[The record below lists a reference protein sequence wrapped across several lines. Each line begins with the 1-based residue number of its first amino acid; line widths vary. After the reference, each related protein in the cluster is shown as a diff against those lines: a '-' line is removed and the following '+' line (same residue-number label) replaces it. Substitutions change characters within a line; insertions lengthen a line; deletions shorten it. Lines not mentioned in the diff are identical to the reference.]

1 MSEEKNTGR
10 GDILDSAVV
19 ESSSTTKEEKKEK
32 SGLLSRKNK
41 EKKVK
46 PAKPKKEKKEKP
58 VKEKKVKPPKEK
70 KARPV
75 KEKKAKTGKKKLSF
89 SKKKNVSG
97 SSTAKKG
104 RIGANIKKLLM
115 KNKKIAGIIKK
126 REENDANAPAIT
138 KLKRYQGIRIKLICG
153 FLVPAVLFIVV
164 GVMIYSKSKQ
174 GLTENSETLINT
186 NVGMLR
192 EYFELGFE
200 NIELSATR
208 LSVNDNVISYY
219 TSTIDDK
226 SDLISRS
233 RSGTKAAINNESTA
247 DKYILNVMTFANTRL
262 GCTQTGLLSEKDD
275 MYEAFTSSGDADA
288 LDGVDS
294 AWISNHESI
303 DGFLKNDKSDY
314 AMSHVRILRD
324 SRNQSVGYIAIDVKT
339 DFIRQILDDADIGS
353 KSIKGF
359 VTGDGKEVISGSDDF
374 TFTSQKFYKDAKDSE
389 NSGYKYVDYK
399 GSSYL
404 FVYDKIE
411 QGNSMVCVLVPK
423 SEIIVKANEI
433 GTFIIV
439 TVIVCFIIA
448 VILGSVFAAGIANA
462 IKKVNV
468 IMKKTSE
475 GDLTGSIHMKRK
487 DEFGILAGNIMNMI
501 VSVKNIIIKVSH
513 VSGTVQESAGKVSE
527 NSEVLYKASQDITAA
542 IGDIESGITQQST
555 DTESCLAQMSDL
567 ADKITE
573 VHTSTGEI
581 GKIAGN
587 AQSTIDDGMVIIS
600 NLGER
605 VNDTTEI
612 TKVVI
617 QDIDQLKE
625 ESQSINS
632 IIKTINDI
640 SKQTNLLALNAS
652 IEAARAG
659 EAGRGFAVVSDEI
672 RNLAEQS
679 GNAGKQIGVIIE
691 NIQNRMSKTIE
702 TAGKA
707 EGIVTY
713 QQEALENTVNIFK
726 DIKDQV
732 ATLADNLETI
742 STSVNGIENAKN
754 DTLEAIESI
763 SATSNETEAASVE
776 LGKNA
781 QRQMQAVEEL
791 NEAVKILMTNSD
803 DLNEAVKVF
812 KIAEEIKEGIN
823 KEFDTDIQK
832 KIEDLTENN

>member
-1 MSEEKNTGR
+1 MSEEKNTGQ

-19 ESSSTTKEEKKEK
+19 EESSSTTQEEKKEK
-32 SGLLSRKNK
+32 SGFLSIKNK

-46 PAKPKKEKKEKP
+46 PVKP
-58 VKEKKVKPPKEK
+58 VKEKKIRTPKEK
-70 KARPV
+70 KVRQV
-75 KEKKAKTGKKKLSF
+75 KEKKAKTGKKKLGF
-89 SKKKNVSG
+89 SKKNKTGVAAGNKSV
-97 SSTAKKG
+97 KKG
-104 RIGANIKKLLM
+104 NTKAKVKQLLM
-115 KNKKIAGIIKK
+115 KNNKIAGIIKK
-126 REENDANAPAIT
+126 REENETKQANAPAIT
-138 KLKRYQGIRIKLICG
+138 KLKKYQGIRIKLICG

-226 SDLISRS
+226 SDLLSRS

-288 LDGVDS
+288 LDGADS

-314 AMSHVRILRD
+314 AMSHVRVLRD

-339 DFIRQILDDADIGS
+339 DFIKQILDDADIGS

-374 TFTSQKFYKDAKDSE
+374 TFTSQKFYKDAKESE
-389 NSGYKYVDYK
+389 DSGYKYVDYK

-462 IKKVNV
+462 IRKVNV

-513 VSGTVQESAGKVSE
+513 VSGNVQDSAGKVSE

-542 IGDIESGITQQST
+542 IGDIEAGITQQST
-555 DTESCLAQMSDL
+555 DTESCLMQMSDL

-587 AQSTIDDGMVIIS
+587 AQNTIDDGMVIIS

-803 DLNEAVKVF
+803 DLNEAVRVF
-812 KIAEEIKEGIN
+812 KIAEEIKEEIN

>member
-1 MSEEKNTGR
+1 MSEEKNTGQV
-10 GDILDSAVV
+10 DILDSAVV
-19 ESSSTTKEEKKEK
+19 EESSSTTKEEKKEK
-32 SGLLSRKNK
+32 SGFLSRKNK

-46 PAKPKKEKKEKP
+46 PVKPKKDKKEK
-58 VKEKKVKPPKEK
+58 
-70 KARPV
+70 PV

-89 SKKKNVSG
+89 SRKNKTGASAGNKSV
-97 SSTAKKG
+97 KKG
-104 RIGANIKKLLM
+104 NTKAKVKQLLM

-126 REENDANAPAIT
+126 REENEAKQANAPAIT
-138 KLKRYQGIRIKLICG
+138 KLKKYQGIRIKLICG

-208 LSVNDNVISYY
+208 LSVNDNIISYY

-339 DFIRQILDDADIGS
+339 DFIKQILDDADIGS

-374 TFTSQKFYKDAKDSE
+374 TFTSQKFYKDAKESE
-389 NSGYKYVDYK
+389 DSGYKYVDYK

-404 FVYDKIE
+404 FVYNKIE

-501 VSVKNIIIKVSH
+501 VSVKNIIIKV
-513 VSGTVQESAGKVSE
+513 
-527 NSEVLYKASQDITAA
+527 
-542 IGDIESGITQQST
+542 
-555 DTESCLAQMSDL
+555 
-567 ADKITE
+567 
-573 VHTSTGEI
+573 
-581 GKIAGN
+581 
-587 AQSTIDDGMVIIS
+587 
-600 NLGER
+600 
-605 VNDTTEI
+605 
-612 TKVVI
+612 
-617 QDIDQLKE
+617 
-625 ESQSINS
+625 
-632 IIKTINDI
+632 
-640 SKQTNLLALNAS
+640 
-652 IEAARAG
+652 
-659 EAGRGFAVVSDEI
+659 
-672 RNLAEQS
+672 
-679 GNAGKQIGVIIE
+679 
-691 NIQNRMSKTIE
+691 
-702 TAGKA
+702 
-707 EGIVTY
+707 
-713 QQEALENTVNIFK
+713 
-726 DIKDQV
+726 
-732 ATLADNLETI
+732 
-742 STSVNGIENAKN
+742 
-754 DTLEAIESI
+754 
-763 SATSNETEAASVE
+763 
-776 LGKNA
+776 
-781 QRQMQAVEEL
+781 
-791 NEAVKILMTNSD
+791 
-803 DLNEAVKVF
+803 
-812 KIAEEIKEGIN
+812 
-823 KEFDTDIQK
+823 
-832 KIEDLTENN
+832 